1 MTNPTFSPRHARTV
15 LGLLAAINVLNFIDR
30 QVIFILFEPVKRD
43 LHLSDTALGLLG
55 GFGFAIFFA
64 LMSIPLG
71 RVADRWSRRKLIALG
86 VAAWSAMTAMSGFAR
101 SFTQLFVAR
110 MGVGI
115 GEASFG
121 PAALALI
128 SDLFPPERRASVMAV
143 FASGVPIGAGLGLV
157 IGGFV
162 AARYGWRAA
171 FWVLGA
177 PGLVLALLAW
187 RMPEP
192 PRGHAEGLAADG
204 GATDP
209 KALGEIFLRTPTLRY
224 HVLGVSCI
232 VFAIAAFG
240 AWAPSFLQRH
250 HGFSVREAGGL
261 SGAVFATAGL
271 VGVLLG
277 GALSDTLARRR
288 ADGRMRLILYGA
300 LVAAPLTVGTL
311 YLRARGPFLACF
323 WLNTAVSS
331 MWFSPATATVHD
343 CVEPR
348 HRGIAVAVYLALLNI
363 LGFAL
368 GPLAVGAASDWTG
381 DLRLGMLLCPV
392 AGLLGAAIL
401 RVGAR
406 HIEADRARALAR
418 AAGA

>member
-1 MTNPTFSPRHARTV
+1 MTSPTPSPRHARYV

-43 LHLSDTALGLLG
+43 LGLTDTALGLLG

-64 LMSIPLG
+64 MMSLPLG
-71 RVADRWSRRKLIALG
+71 RLADTWSRRRLIGLG
-86 VAAWSAMTAMSGFAR
+86 VGAWSAMTALSGFAQN
-101 SFTQLFVAR
+101 FTQLFLAR

-121 PAALALI
+121 PAALAMI
-128 SDLFPPERRASVMAV
+128 SDLFPPRRRASVMAV
-143 FASGVPIGAGLGLV
+143 FASGVPIGAGLGLL

-162 AARYGWRAA
+162 AARYGWRFA
-171 FWVLGA
+171 FWMLGA
-177 PGLVLALLAW
+177 PGLLLAILAW
-187 RMPEP
+187 RLREP
-192 PRGHAEGLAADG
+192 RRGHAEGFDLRVG
-204 GATDP
+204 FPDP
-209 KALGEIFLRTPTLRY
+209 GRLREIFLRTPTLRY

-232 VFAIAAFG
+232 VFAIAGFS
-240 AWAPSFLQRH
+240 AWVPSFLQRH
-250 HGFSVREAGGL
+250 HAVSIREAGAL

-277 GALSDTLARRR
+277 GWLADALAGRRT
-288 ADGRMRLILYGA
+288 DGRMRLILYGA
-300 LVAAPLTVGTL
+300 LAAAPLTVGTL
-311 YLRARGPFLACF
+311 YLSARGPFLACF
-323 WLNTAVSS
+323 WLNTAISS

-348 HRGIAVAVYLALLNI
+348 HRGTAVAVYLALINI

-368 GPLAVGAASDWTG
+368 GPLAVGAASDLSG
-381 DLRLGMLLCPV
+381 DLRQAMLLCPL
-392 AGLLGAAIL
+392 AGLAGAAIL

-406 HIEADRARALAR
+406 HVDADRARALAR
-418 AAGA
+418 AAGI